1 MTKNERTLNSY
12 ALRNALLLVA
22 YGVYGILMLPRIF
35 TLIKDPFEGGL
46 GWVIRFVVLVLY
58 ICYIFLGMTA
68 MMTKSKIK
76 SNHHLINVLF
86 FAIFIDCTFLGF
98 YLTSKNGFES
108 LALTALSLSSILIVG
123 VMIYYFTIFQIKGQ
137 EINAL
142 RTMSATLLFFSGG
155 GEIFFHHMPYV
166 NTIMGWFMIWMSLN
180 GPDRPLWKSF
190 ALSLVGSFMFF
201 LPRCGLYDS
210 TLLEFLRNLLIENQ
224 IPPLY
229 SIYVSFGLVFLLVV
243 LMLKIKLRSID
254 VDSQSSNN
262 NVANTDL

>member
-1 MTKNERTLNSY
+1 MIKDERTLNSY
-12 ALRNALLLVA
+12 ALRNALLLAA
-22 YGVYGILMLPRIF
+22 YGVYGILLLPRVF
-35 TLIKDPFEGGL
+35 TLFKDPFEGGL
-46 GWVIRFVVLVLY
+46 GWVIRIVVLVLY

-86 FAIFIDCTFLGF
+86 FVIFLDCTFLGF

-108 LALTALSLSSILIVG
+108 LALIALSLSSILIVG
-123 VMIYYFTIFQIKGQ
+123 VIIYYFTIFQIKRQ

-180 GPDRPLWKSF
+180 GPGRPLWKSF

-201 LPRCGLYDS
+201 LPRHGIYDA
-210 TLLEFLRNLLIENQ
+210 TLLDYLRNVLIENQ

-229 SIYVSFGLVFLLVV
+229 SIYVTFGLVFLIVV
-243 LMLKIKLRSID
+243 FMLKIKLRSID
-254 VDSQSSNN
+254 VDSKNSND
-262 NVANTDL
+262 VFNTDL